1 MSAPDPA
8 DTPAFSPPVAS
19 EADRLPES
27 ERERCHDLINA
38 RYAGGRRALPAGLS
52 SSVSEPSVWT
62 PLLSGVSLST
72 RPDEPAVVTGDPAA

>member
-8 DTPAFSPPVAS
+8 DTPTVSLPVAS

-27 ERERCHDLINA
+27 LRERCHDLINA
-38 RYAGGRRALPAGLS
+38 RYAAARRALPASPS

-62 PLLSGVSLST
+62 PLLSGVSLCA
-72 RPDEPAVVTGDPAA
+72 RPDEPAAVTGDPPA